1 MLMLPHS
8 EPVDVSET
16 RQSRSPLISVYL
28 KKTKPNLILSTSNST
43 ANKSE
48 EILVAPISEEKPE
61 IPRASGIRDEI
72 SRPNYAYIMRPQYYG
87 SMLPE
92 MEQNLAKEEEDNRFF
107 NLAALMSPPRKPY
120 VAGNMRPYSR
130 PQQNYANYMGPRPY
144 GYPSGY
150 GMQAG
155 YVPQRFTG
163 YVPQRFTGYAPQ
175 TGYGVIQPDDGYRLG
190 NGPDMSEE
198 NPDEEEDNKFFNL
211 SELLSPPRKPY
222 VPGTIRPNS
231 SPRPNY
237 ANFLGPNFGRPSY
250 GQMPDPY
257 SSGYSGNFNGY
268 TDIYNKK

>member
-1 MLMLPHS
+1 MT
-8 EPVDVSET
+8 ET

-28 KKTKPNLILSTSNST
+28 KKTKPHLLLSKNNST

-48 EILVAPISEEKPE
+48 EILIAPISEEKPE
-61 IPRASGIRDEI
+61 IIRVSGIRDEI
-72 SRPNYAYIMRPQYYG
+72 SRPNYAYMMRPQYYG
-87 SMLPE
+87 SILPAL
-92 MEQNLAKEEEDNRFF
+92 EQNLAKEEEENKFF
-107 NLAALMSPPRKPY
+107 NLAALLSPPRKPY
-120 VAGNMRPYSR
+120 VPGSMRPYSR
-130 PQQNYANYMGPRPY
+130 PQQNYANYLGTRPY

-150 GMQAG
+150 GIQTG

-163 YVPQRFTGYAPQ
+163 NAPQGFTGYAPQGFTGYAPQ
-175 TGYGVIQPDDGYRLG
+175 TGYGVLPDDGYRLG

-222 VPGTIRPNS
+222 VPGTIRPYS

-250 GQMPDPY
+250 GQLPDSY
-257 SSGYSGNFNGY
+257 YSGYDGNFNGY
-268 TDIYNKK
+268 TDIYNK